1 MKLFRDFSNDIIHLT
16 AEAERHIAAV
26 HPEVSAEQIAA
37 TLGDPD
43 EVRRS
48 SYKTTSFLY
57 YWLKR
62 QNRFICVVV
71 KECPDG
77 FFIATA
83 MTTTKP
89 KSGDVLYVREN

>member
-1 MKLFRDFSNDIIHLT
+1 MKRFYDFSDDIILLSP
-16 AEAERHIAAV
+16 EAEQHIAAV
-26 HPEVSAEQIAA
+26 HPEVSADQIAS
-37 TLGDPD
+37 TLADPD

-57 YWLKR
+57 YRLKR

-89 KSGDVLYVREN
+89 KSGEVLYVREN